1 VATAGSADEA
11 ARRGENEISA
21 RKKEI
26 TTMSALS
33 HWDPVRELD
42 EFQNRLAA
50 LFGRMTVPTKA
61 DGNEWM
67 TRAEWT
73 PLVDIVEDDKEYLI
87 KAELPEVD
95 KNDVKVTLE
104 RGVLTISG
112 ERKAEKKE
120 EGKKYHRIERSYGSF
135 VRSFTLPDDA
145 DPNRVTADFKNGI
158 LHVRV
163 QKAEEAKPR
172 QIDVKIN

>member
-1 VATAGSADEA
+1 M
-11 ARRGENEISA
+11 R
-21 RKKEI
+21 
-26 TTMSALS
+26 ALS

-42 EFQNRLAA
+42 EFQNRLAT
-50 LFGRMTVPTKA
+50 LFGRTTVPAKGDA
-61 DGNEWM
+61 NEWL
-67 TRAEWT
+67 TRADWA

-95 KNDVKVTLE
+95 KSNVKVTLE

-112 ERKAEKKE
+112 ERKAEKE
-120 EGKKYHRIERSYGSF
+120 EKGKKYHRIERSYGSF
-135 VRSFTLPDDA
+135 VRSFTLPEDA
-145 DPNRVTADFKNGI
+145 DPNHVSADFKNGV

>member
-1 VATAGSADEA
+1 MRT
-11 ARRGENEISA
+11 
-21 RKKEI
+21 
-26 TTMSALS
+26 LS

-42 EFQNRLAA
+42 EFQNRLAT
-50 LFGRMTVPTKA
+50 LFGRTTVPAKSDA
-61 DGNEWM
+61 NEWL
-67 TRAEWT
+67 TRAEWA

-112 ERKAEKKE
+112 ERKAETE
-120 EGKKYHRIERSYGSF
+120 EKGKKYHRIERSYGSF
-135 VRSFTLPDDA
+135 VRRFTLPDDA
-145 DPNRVTADFKNGI
+145 DPNHVTADFKSGV

>member
-1 VATAGSADEA
+1 M
-11 ARRGENEISA
+11 
-21 RKKEI
+21 K
-26 TTMSALS
+26 ALS

-42 EFQNRLAA
+42 EFQNRLAT
-50 LFGRMTVPTKA
+50 LFGRTNVPAKTDA
-61 DGNEWM
+61 NEWL
-67 TRAEWT
+67 TRAEWA

-112 ERKAEKKE
+112 ERKAEKE
-120 EGKKYHRIERSYGSF
+120 EKGKKYHRIERSYGSF
-135 VRSFTLPDDA
+135 VRRFALPDDA
-145 DPNRVTADFKNGI
+145 DANHVSADFKNGV